1 MGHWGVDEAH
11 ETNEA
16 DEAPRRT
23 RPYNTH
29 PGTWMTV
36 AERTREA
43 VRTHPFLYHAL
54 RAGVV
59 NYSAAARFLDVDVD
73 VDVGEGNDGG
83 VEAVAV
89 ALRRYAR
96 DLPDPEPVSR
106 RVRVDMQS
114 GLETVDRPVDADGAP
129 VLTVGGTGLVPG
141 GGSITAIVATGEVG
155 SGALLDALSR
165 LQVEGVPV
173 EAAAAGDGHLVVAV
187 GRRDGPTAL
196 RVLEEAL

>member
-1 MGHWGVDEAH
+1 
-11 ETNEA
+11 
-16 DEAPRRT
+16 
-23 RPYNTH
+23 
-29 PGTWMTV
+29 MTV

-59 NYSAAARFLDVDVD
+59 NYTAAARFLDVDA
-73 VDVGEGNDGG
+73 GEGNDGG

-106 RVRVDMQS
+106 RVRVEMQS
-114 GLETVDRPVDADGAP
+114 GLETVDRPVDTDDAP

-155 SGALLDALSR
+155 SEALVDTLSR

-187 GRRDGPTAL
+187 GRHDGPTAL
-196 RVLEEAL
+196 RLLEEAL